1 MTSPMGICLLFI
13 TLCAIL
19 GILVPSTDT
28 GLELI
33 CLSFLGIVLLFG
45 IHELGHAIAGRAMG
59 MRVNQIPPPPLAGW
73 PGSAVRPS
81 LLP

>member
-1 MTSPMGICLLFI
+1 MTSPMGSCLLFV

-19 GILVPSTDT
+19 GIHVPSTDT
-28 GLELI
+28 GIQLI

-45 IHELGHAIAGRAMG
+45 IHELGHAIAGKADG
-59 MRVNQIPPPPLAGW
+59 EAVNPIRPPPVGW
-73 PGSAVRPS
+73 PRSAVRPS